1 MDSHLH
7 ASEELDCMQ
16 ISHSVKCHMNE
27 LISQCPNVLCNKN
40 SLIIVTQNIVSIYKN
55 LDDLQANL
63 SILNLEAD
71 ILVLTEC
78 RLESNKQIPLLRN
91 YTSYQTSKLLNQND
105 GVVVYICNKHRAKVT
120 ELLLSDASGL
130 QVVIENL
137 VLLCIYRSPSFLNS
151 RNFVS
156 SLDAHLETI
165 KRYKH
170 ISILGDININLLP
183 KDNERAEYRRNR
195 HSYLNVLSLH
205 GILPAHK
212 LPTRKGSCLDHVMLK
227 TDSQIHAA
235 SVAVVTTSI
244 TDHCTVLLNLR
255 NISICKSKSKPNFI
269 TNFGESCN
277 TLISTDLTYL
287 EMCKNPEDYANN
299 LISVIMSAI
308 KENSK
313 EIYFSNNK
321 RILKP
326 WITPGALRCIQLRNR
341 MQQKFERDPH
351 NSILKITYTRFRNF
365 CSNLIKKLKRTY
377 HREII
382 NKTVNNPRKFWNT
395 INKIAQYKAPKTNSV
410 ALLNLKTEPLD
421 SVNYINDF
429 FVNIG
434 ADLADVITNQAGRRS
449 SGSVVTTPNLIS
461 SNPSS
466 FILLD
471 TDVREVES
479 VLMNLDSGSS
489 PGWDGITTAFLKHAR
504 EFVVPHICKLANL
517 CFNTGVFPSSL
528 KRSIVT
534 PVYKS
539 GDRADVNNYRPISV
553 LTSISKIIEKIL
565 NSRLVSFLDKFKIIS
580 NSQYGFRK
588 SLSTQDAIL
597 DLTTALVSEVDSGKK
612 CLTVFLDL
620 KKAFDTVSVPILVRR
635 LENIGIRDIPLLLF
649 KSYLQGRTQEVKIDG
664 LHSEKANVCFGV
676 PQGSVLGPTLFL
688 IYINE
693 LCCLQGVGGR
703 VFSYADDTAVVFT
716 GDTWD
721 AVLER
726 TERGLRVMSEWLGD
740 NLLTL
745 NVQKT
750 NYICFTPSMKS
761 QPDSNFQ
768 IKIHNCSNPDNS
780 ACTCPPIN
788 KVTQT
793 KYLGI
798 VLDQRLSWQSH
809 IELLMNR
816 TRKLIWVFKSLRH
829 VMTNTL
835 LNKIYIALAQSVLTY
850 CIPVW
855 GGAAKSHVLG
865 LEKAQRSLIKVMYFK
880 PYRFPTDK
888 LYRLSGLLSVRKLYV
903 SRLLQTCHKS
913 LTYVDISHKRRRDA
927 VVPVPFTRT
936 AFARRQYLS
945 QSARIYNIVNKKLK
959 IYPMLPFTCKRTI
972 TDWLYSLNYEE
983 VENLLTRTS

>member
-1 MDSHLH
+1 MSTQRTPPPTKQT
-7 ASEELDCMQ
+7 EEM
-16 ISHSVKCHMNE
+16 
-27 LISQCPNVLCNKN
+27 P
-40 SLIIVTQNIVSIYKN
+40 
-55 LDDLQANL
+55 
-63 SILNLEAD
+63 
-71 ILVLTEC
+71 
-78 RLESNKQIPLLRN
+78 
-91 YTSYQTSKLLNQND
+91 
-105 GVVVYICNKHRAKVT
+105 
-120 ELLLSDASGL
+120 
-130 QVVIENL
+130 
-137 VLLCIYRSPSFLNS
+137 
-151 RNFVS
+151 
-156 SLDAHLETI
+156 
-165 KRYKH
+165 
-170 ISILGDININLLP
+170 
-183 KDNERAEYRRNR
+183 
-195 HSYLNVLSLH
+195 
-205 GILPAHK
+205 
-212 LPTRKGSCLDHVMLK
+212 
-227 TDSQIHAA
+227 
-235 SVAVVTTSI
+235 
-244 TDHCTVLLNLR
+244 
-255 NISICKSKSKPNFI
+255 
-269 TNFGESCN
+269 
-277 TLISTDLTYL
+277 TDLNICMETQSEAL
-287 EMCKNPEDYANN
+287 TAEQDDH
-299 LISVIMSAI
+299 
-308 KENSK
+308 
-313 EIYFSNNK
+313 
-321 RILKP
+321 
-326 WITPGALRCIQLRNR
+326 TPPSYVFLRNR
-341 MQQKFERDPH
+341 RPREEELSPSQFLDFKQEMTKLITTFISSQQK
-351 NSILKITYTRFRNF
+351 
-365 CSNLIKKLKRTY
+365 SNEDI
-377 HREII
+377 
-382 NKTVNNPRKFWNT
+382 
-395 INKIAQYKAPKTNSV
+395 TNSLKSLQQTTSNIEQNISLLTTQNQEFQKKIERLETQAKKDREYITTLEDKIEEQQRTARKASIDV

-517 CFNTGVFPSSL
+517 YFNTGVFPSSL

-649 KSYLQGRTQEVKIDG
+649 KSYLQGRTQEVKIDS

-855 GGAAKSHVLG
+855 GGATKSHVLG

-927 VVPVPFTRT
+927 VVPVPITRT
-936 AFARRQYLS
+936 AFAKRQYLS